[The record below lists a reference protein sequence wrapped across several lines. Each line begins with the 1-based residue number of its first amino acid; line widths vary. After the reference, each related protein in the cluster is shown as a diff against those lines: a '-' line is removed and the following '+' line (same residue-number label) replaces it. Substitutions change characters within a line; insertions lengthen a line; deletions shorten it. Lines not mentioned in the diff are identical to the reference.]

1 MFNIFR
7 EVSANE
13 NLVCEYL
20 QLQLLCFSS
29 IFSSNSSQM
38 KKIHGKNKILPT
50 VLQDHR
56 KQEKKLSQN
65 HRSTGW
71 PQESKMSQHHKS
83 TDCKPAT
90 ATTGKKK

>member
-1 MFNIFR
+1 M
-7 EVSANE
+7 
-13 NLVCEYL
+13 
-20 QLQLLCFSS
+20 
-29 IFSSNSSQM
+29 
-38 KKIHGKNKILPT
+38 GKNKILPT

>member
-1 MFNIFR
+1 MG
-7 EVSANE
+7 E
-13 NLVCEYL
+13 N
-20 QLQLLCFSS
+20 
-29 IFSSNSSQM
+29 
-38 KKIHGKNKILPT
+38 KTLPT

-90 ATTGKKK
+90 ATTGKKKIK